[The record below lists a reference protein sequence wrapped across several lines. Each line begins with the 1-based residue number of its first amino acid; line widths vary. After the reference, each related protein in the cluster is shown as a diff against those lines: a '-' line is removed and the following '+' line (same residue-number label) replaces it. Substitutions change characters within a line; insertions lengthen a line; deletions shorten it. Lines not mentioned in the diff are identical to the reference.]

1 MCNRVSNS
9 SRYKRERNISYITKR
24 ASDSTKRRE
33 KLDSMRVAGPQG
45 MLHYFELLTA
55 ARTADDIAA
64 TYRFVCR
71 KKISDTLMRILMRS
85 RVESPLHALFLCHHA
100 QAVWMAAGW
109 WHLCIWSERNRLVH
123 DSIFR
128 SPDIAVAFAK
138 SFLNKCKENQD
149 RVFFSPATLQAPV
162 R

>member
-9 SRYKRERNISYITKR
+9 SRYKRERNI
-24 ASDSTKRRE
+24 RRQIPPKGE
-33 KLDSMRVAGPQG
+33 RNLTLWQDRVAGPQG

-55 ARTADDIAA
+55 ARTVDDIAA

-71 KKISDTLMRILMRS
+71 KKNSETLMRILMRS